1 MTKFKNNSSHDAS
14 AAVNRKYNNA
24 VDSVWLHV
32 EPCFTST
39 SVVIDVVRLS
49 SLSRTVQQQLLTAAH
64 SGKSWA
70 PSLIAATL
78 KKLKNRKILRHV
90 LNGDNSFTSQWTHG
104 SLFRMDISDNDLRKW
119 IRSTSG
125 QMNQSLVGSTCCL
138 KAAAAP
144 QQTNVFSHV
153 TSGERTGVSAAGVS
167 AGRIYR
173 RVCVSAL

>member
-1 MTKFKNNSSHDAS
+1 MQWIQSGCMLNPVLRPHQLWLMWSDCLHWAEPSSSSSWRQLTQGRAEHRHWS
-14 AAVNRKYNNA
+14 L
-24 VDSVWLHV
+24 LHW
-32 EPCFTST
+32 
-39 SVVIDVVRLS
+39 R
-49 SLSRTVQQQLLTAAH
+49 
-64 SGKSWA
+64 
-70 PSLIAATL
+70 
-78 KKLKNRKILRHV
+78 KLKNRKILRHV